1 MPCFSVTDAYHLW
14 ELSSPCCWAGTVCN
28 YFLDSGLNK
37 ATLLFP
43 GVACFACAVVAG
55 SLTHVFN
62 EEHLR
67 KRKHTYDACAYPQI
81 LQPHS
86 LAPPAAVA

>member
-1 MPCFSVTDAYHLW
+1 MP
-14 ELSSPCCWAGTVCN
+14 GTVCN

-43 GVACFACAVVAG
+43 GVACFACAVVFG

-67 KRKHTYDACAYPQI
+67 KRKHAFDACVTLHPMICLKPLRAGGCK
-81 LQPHS
+81 
-86 LAPPAAVA
+86 AAGAQGA

>member
-1 MPCFSVTDAYHLW
+1 
-14 ELSSPCCWAGTVCN
+14 
-28 YFLDSGLNK
+28 
-37 ATLLFP
+37 
-43 GVACFACAVVAG
+43 VACFACAVVAG